1 MNSEPMKLSFFCP
14 RWGSEA
20 SSPEEFI
27 HRAQEAGYDGIEVG
41 LADGDF
47 AADEVL
53 ARAKDAGLAV
63 ITQHW
68 QTLTPD
74 MPRHLEEFEA
84 RLRRAASFDPIFIN
98 SHTGR
103 DMFGLEDN
111 LRVFALADRISTET
125 GIAILH
131 ETHRGRCLHT
141 PWRAAE
147 LLRARPATQLV
158 FDMSHWCNVCESL
171 CEDQGETIASLLPA
185 VGHIHGRVGHA
196 QGPQVSDPRAPE
208 WQAAVEVHL
217 GWWEKIAAAKRAA
230 GAMQLTITPEFGP
243 PPYLPTLPWTQMPV
257 AFQWDINV
265 HMMNLLRDHLAA
277 TPRPRSS
284 TEKS

>member
-1 MNSEPMKLSFFCP
+1 MNSKAMKLLFFCP

-20 SSPEEFI
+20 LSPAEFI
-27 HRAQEAGYDGIEVG
+27 RKVRDAGYDGIEVA
-41 LADGDF
+41 LTDGDA

-74 MPRHLEEFEA
+74 LPRHLEEFEV
-84 RLRRAASFDPIFIN
+84 RLRRAASFDPLFIN

-103 DMFGLEDN
+103 DMFGLDDN
-111 LRVFALADRISTET
+111 LRVFEVADRISTET
-125 GIAILH
+125 GISVLH

-141 PWRAAE
+141 PWRTAE
-147 LLRARPATQLV
+147 LLRARPGTQIVL
-158 FDMSHWCNVCESL
+158 DMSHWCNVCESL
-171 CEDQGETIASLLPA
+171 CEDQGETIASLVPA
-185 VGHIHGRVGHA
+185 VGHIHARVGHA
-196 QGPQVSDPRAPE
+196 QGAQVPDPRVPE

-217 GWWEKIAAAKRAA
+217 AWWKKVTAVKRAA
-230 GAMQLTITPEFGP
+230 GAARLTIAPEFGP

-257 AFQWDINV
+257 ASQWDINM
-265 HMMNLLRDHLAA
+265 HMMHLLREHLAGVPP
-277 TPRPRSS
+277 TR
-284 TEKS
+284 